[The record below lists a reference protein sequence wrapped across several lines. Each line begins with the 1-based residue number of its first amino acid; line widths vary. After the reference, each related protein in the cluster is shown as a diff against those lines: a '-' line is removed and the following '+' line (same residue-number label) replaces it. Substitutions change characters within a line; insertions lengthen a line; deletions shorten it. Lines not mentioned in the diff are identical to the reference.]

1 MKLDQKNF
9 YFIKII
15 YNIAIYKNVIYYHT
29 MISTELLKGSIKSIV
44 LKVLSENER
53 MYGYELTQK
62 VDELSN
68 GSIKLTFGALYP
80 ILHKLENEGDVT
92 TESEVVNNRVRV
104 YYKLTKRGKETARV
118 KIKELKEFIDILHQ
132 LLNRNYGTTSLQL
145 I

>member
-1 MKLDQKNF
+1 
-9 YFIKII
+9 
-15 YNIAIYKNVIYYHT
+15 

-62 VDELSN
+62 VEEISN

-104 YYKLTKRGKETARV
+104 YYKLTKRGNETARV
-118 KIKELKEFIDILHQ
+118 KIKELKEFIDTLHQ
-132 LLNRNYGTTSLQL
+132 LLNRDHGTPSLQL

>member
-1 MKLDQKNF
+1 
-9 YFIKII
+9 
-15 YNIAIYKNVIYYHT
+15 

-62 VDELSN
+62 VVEISN

-80 ILHKLENEGDVT
+80 VLHKLENEGDVI

-104 YYKLTKRGKETARV
+104 YYKLTKRGNETARI
-118 KIKELKEFIDILHQ
+118 KIKELKEFIDTLYQ
-132 LLNRNYGTTSLQL
+132 LLNRDYGSPSLQL